1 MKKNKPRGQIKRVK
15 GLREENTEGEKEIEG
30 EREVSLIQFVFLC
43 MFYMMGVSESSIL
56 RANEGWRSG
65 ID

>member
-43 MFYMMGVSESSIL
+43 MFYMMGVSKSSIL